1 MKKNFFS
8 DILPGQI
15 FRLAY
20 SVATLGAALAPTNAQ
35 AQVLPQASPAAE
47 IRQVIGLTEVKV
59 VYHRPSVKGRRV
71 WGELVPYGV
80 VWRTGANEATVV
92 SFADDVTVND
102 LRVKAGEYALFTIPA
117 RSGEWTVVLNKNVK
131 SWGATGFKDEDN
143 VLTIRCKPRKIPFHE
158 TFEIE
163 FENLGRS
170 SGELLIAWERVAIPL
185 TIKVEVD
192 RKANENIDAAIRTA
206 GTNWR
211 VYANCADYC
220 VRNGI
225 RLGEAR
231 QWVDKALQIET
242 KNFFPYWLKADL
254 SALDGHFAEATK
266 LAEQSLAL
274 GLAEQGEKFLYKKE
288 IEESIQFW
296 KAKTQ

>member
-8 DILPGQI
+8 DTIKRQI

-20 SVATLGAALAPTNAQ
+20 SFATLGAMLAQTNAG

-47 IRQVIGLTEVKV
+47 VRQVIGLTEVKV
-59 VYHRPSVKGRRV
+59 VYHRPSIKGRKI

-92 SFADDVTVND
+92 SFSDDVTVND

-170 SGELLIAWERVAIPL
+170 SGELLVAWERVAIPL
-185 TIKVEVD
+185 TIKVDVD

-220 VRNGI
+220 VHNGI

-231 QWVDKALQIET
+231 QWVDQALQIEN

-254 SALDGHFAEATK
+254 SALDGNFAEAIR

-274 GLAEQGEKFLYKKE
+274 GLAEQGDKFLYKKE
-288 IEESIQFW
+288 IGESIQFW
-296 KAKTQ
+296 KGKTQ